1 MKACSIGALLLGL
14 IAPSFAAPAV
24 INARAAPF
32 NIIVTDPNIQTLRPV
47 FLLCNG
53 ATTSDDNIKATY
65 ALASDG
71 TLTCTQPINTGPEVP
86 PPVGFANELGGPLAA
101 YYGTGGFT
109 TVFSVGKDNQ
119 LAFTNEKIGTATW
132 VARPNGVDGTVY
144 GYFGGVT
151 TPDYVVVTLAASPVA
166 STES

>member
-1 MKACSIGALLLGL
+1 MKASSVGAVLLGL

-32 NIIVTDPNIQTLRPV
+32 NIIVTDPNVQTLRPV

-53 ATTSDDNIKATY
+53 ATTSDDFIKATY

-86 PPVGFANELGGPLAA
+86 PPVGFANELGGRLAA
-101 YYGTGGFT
+101 YYGTGGIT
-109 TVFSVGKDNQ
+109 TAFSISKNNQ
-119 LAFTNEKIGTATW
+119 LSFTNEKIGTAQW
-132 VARPNGVDGTVY
+132 IARPSGVDGTVF
-144 GYFGGVT
+144 GYFGGPT
-151 TPDYVVVTLAASPVA
+151 TQDYVVVTLAASFVA
-166 STES
+166 STE